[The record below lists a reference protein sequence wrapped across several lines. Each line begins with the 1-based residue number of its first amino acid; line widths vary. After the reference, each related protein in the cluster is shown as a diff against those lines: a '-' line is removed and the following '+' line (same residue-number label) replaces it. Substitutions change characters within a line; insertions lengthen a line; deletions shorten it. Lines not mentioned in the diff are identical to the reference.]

1 MSVAH
6 ALQTGMV
13 DNAARSAKTVVEI
26 ILFMGR
32 GISLLTN
39 IIKKYEKR
47 HIGDPKDKRP
57 GR

>member
-1 MSVAH
+1 MSAAL
-6 ALQTGMV
+6 ALQTGMGN
-13 DNAARSAKTVVEI
+13 NASRSTKTVAGT

-39 IIKKYEKR
+39 ISKKYEKR

>member
-13 DNAARSAKTVVEI
+13 DNAANSTKTVAGT